1 MAVFPGHRV
10 WSASNQPLA
19 QARFV
24 GCVQVQQLTV
34 AAQFPRQL
42 GTIGG
47 RTRRGDERH
56 PFGDGVGGQV
66 GIEPEPVRLTDVSDE
81 LVQVPLRAAG
91 NLSVQICSGYH
102 RGQLIGLVEQRLG
115 IAIHRQLDHGREP
128 IPDSSRAAAP
138 RR

>member
-1 MAVFPGHRV
+1 MTDAGISVLVISSTVYNEIPSEPTVVVVPVFDNEPDTGFGVALLMTVFPGHRV

-56 PFGDGVGGQV
+56 PFRD
-66 GIEPEPVRLTDVSDE
+66 
-81 LVQVPLRAAG
+81 
-91 NLSVQICSGYH
+91 
-102 RGQLIGLVEQRLG
+102 EQRLG